1 MQSISKVSKILIL
14 ISIFLLGVLIVY
26 AIFSSR
32 EIKTENQDLTG
43 LSDIQDKFA
52 SQLMAENSQAL
63 EKAKTAENKIVRKID
78 NTEYILGDF
87 NAPIQIIIYD
97 DFDNQFSANYFQV
110 LKEVNSY
117 FDKKVVMV
125 FRHFPMRFHQNSII
139 AALAS
144 ECAGE
149 QNLFWEMTE
158 KLFNAK
164 TEEKLNEENIFV
176 LAEEA
181 GVNKDDFGECLR
193 TEKYL
198 KKIQDS
204 ITEADDFNVIG
215 APTTFINNIPYP
227 GAYQFED
234 FVDSTGM
241 ERKGLKSI
249 IEEELT
255 KPQ

>member
-1 MQSISKVSKILIL
+1 MQSISKISKILIL
-14 ISIFLLGVLIVY
+14 ISILLLCVLIVY
-26 AIFSSR
+26 AIAGSR
-32 EIKTENQDLTG
+32 ETEIKNQDLADSG
-43 LSDIQDKFA
+43 NIQEDSA
-52 SQLMAENSQAL
+52 SRLMAENNQAI
-63 EKAKTAENKIVRKID
+63 EKAKNAEYKTVREID
-78 NTEYILGDF
+78 NEEYILGDI
-87 NAPIQIIIYD
+87 NASVQIIIYD
-97 DFDNQFSANYFQV
+97 DFDNQFSANYFNV

-117 FDKKVVMV
+117 FDKKIVMA

-149 QNLFWEMTE
+149 QDLFWEMAE

-164 TEEKLNEENIFV
+164 ENEKLSKENIFI
-176 LAEEA
+176 LASDA
-181 GVNKDDFGECLR
+181 GVNKDDFDECMR

-204 ITEADDFNVIG
+204 VMEADDFEVIG
-215 APTTFINNIPYP
+215 TPTTFINGILYP

-234 FVDSTGM
+234 FVDSTER

-249 IEEELT
+249 IEEQL
-255 KPQ
+255 KNIK